1 MTSPE
6 LRHRE
11 MTMLECIPEDTR
23 FLTTFQE
30 NAFNQIVWDD
40 QPGGVIKGSPPIV
53 YMLSGLKEEINEL
66 LIDEDRTESAYKR
79 LGALLLLNDSPNLIE
94 SGVATETALNRH
106 LKEFGD
112 VSWYLANY
120 LTLFGIKFDQA
131 VNVGKEGWNLD
142 NISQPRS
149 TAEFSNEIE
158 RKFPFFKLFGY
169 STELLEVA
177 EDISGVR
184 RDERL
189 KLEQKLIIASGKF
202 VLSMIHVAESR
213 FGVTYESILDG
224 NKSKLDKRI
233 NDGTIFDKQGG
244 DDR

>member
-6 LRHRE
+6 LCHRE
-11 MTMLECIPEDTR
+11 MTMLECIPQDIS
-23 FLTTFQE
+23 FLATYQE
-30 NAFNQIVWDD
+30 NAFNQILWDN
-40 QPGGVIKGSPPIV
+40 QPGRTIKGSPPKV

-66 LIDEDRTESAYKR
+66 LIDEDRTEPAYKR

-94 SGVATETALNRH
+94 SGAATETALHRH

-120 LTLFGIKFDQA
+120 LTLFGLKFDQA

-142 NISQPRS
+142 NVSQPRS
-149 TAEFSNEIE
+149 TAEFSEEIE
-158 RKFPFFKLFGY
+158 RKFPFFKLLGY
-169 STELLEVA
+169 ATELLEVA
-177 EDISGVR
+177 EDISDVR

-202 VLSMIHVAESR
+202 VLSMMHVAASR

-224 NKSKLDKRI
+224 NRSKLEKRKI
-233 NDGTIFDKQGG
+233 DGTIFDKQGG